1 MTYIHPTAI
10 IDSSVSLGSDVEIG
24 PYVVI
29 KNDTVIGNGTK
40 IDAHCI
46 IGPWVTIGSKCEIY
60 GGASIGAPPQDIRYK
75 GERSYIII
83 GNNNIIREYV
93 TIHRATGKDKA
104 TIIGDDNF
112 IMAYSHIAHNCKIGN
127 GVTMANSTNLAG
139 YVEVFDR
146 AVIGGIVGVHQFVR
160 IGRLAMVGACSKVVQ
175 DVLPFS
181 IVDGHPA
188 MAYGINIV
196 GLRRAG
202 YSPEL
207 RSIIQKAFRTF
218 YFSNPSRVKSLAI
231 IEEEFVDIPEI
242 EEMIS
247 FIKNSRRGIVKAS
260 KEALQWDVQTFLENM

>member
-1 MTYIHPTAI
+1 VTYIHPTAI
-10 IDSSVSLGSDVEIG
+10 IDDSVSLGSDVEIG

-29 KNDTVIGNGTK
+29 KNDTVVGNGTK
-40 IDAHCI
+40 IDSHCI
-46 IGPWVTIGSKCEIY
+46 IGPWVTIGNRCEIY

-75 GERSYIII
+75 GDRSYIII

-112 IMAYSHIAHNCKIGN
+112 LMAYSHIAHNCKIGN

-139 YVEVFDR
+139 YVEIFDK
-146 AVIGGIVGVHQFVR
+146 AVIGGIVGIHQFVR

-188 MAYGINIV
+188 MAYGINTV

-202 YSPEL
+202 YSPEM
-207 RSIIQKAFRTF
+207 RSLIQKAFRIF
-218 YFSNPSRVKSLAI
+218 YFSNPNRTKSLTI
-231 IEEEFVDIPEI
+231 LEEELNDIPEI
-242 EEMIS
+242 EDMIS
-247 FIKNSRRGIVKAS
+247 FVKNSKRGIVKAS
-260 KEALQWDVQTFLENM
+260 KEALQWDLQAFLENM